1 MAILLDV
8 LLPGID
14 GWEVLRRLKA
24 DARLRDIPV
33 VIVTVVD
40 ERDVGLALGAV
51 DYLVKPI
58 DRDALLA
65 SLGRLTLTT
74 KVQSRSVR
82 ILVVDDE
89 PATLDMLEQT
99 LGEAGFEVTRAGG
112 GRLGVELAR
121 RDRPDLVICDLVM
134 PELDGFGVVG
144 ELKADPVTSDIPIII
159 LTAHVLS
166 VADKRRLNGKVLG
179 IVAKGPDAQAGLRA
193 WLARAGAS
201 SDPR

>member
-99 LGEAGFEVTRAGG
+99 LGEAGFEVTRATG
-112 GRLGVELAR
+112 GRLSRHGERSPVVLATER
-121 RDRPDLVICDLVM
+121 
-134 PELDGFGVVG
+134 
-144 ELKADPVTSDIPIII
+144 S
-159 LTAHVLS
+159 
-166 VADKRRLNGKVLG
+166 KRSAVRHHG
-179 IVAKGPDAQAGLRA
+179 
-193 WLARAGAS
+193 
-201 SDPR
+201 DPRHGGRAPQDSLGRRRPGPR